1 MYHSAITVISQ
12 RVVEWN
18 PLTFVVIRPFTKY
31 SLAPAMGLSQHSVI
45 EIDIHSVVSL
55 CVFHLLLGWRKPGDS
70 DDL

>member
-1 MYHSAITVISQ
+1 M
-12 RVVEWN
+12 ELN

-45 EIDIHSVVSL
+45 EIDIHSVVSVCIL
-55 CVFHLLLGWRKPGDS
+55 HSLLGWRKSSDS